1 MLGVENNVE
10 SIKSSIQ
17 ANEDQTTSV
26 LDTAI
31 AKRLIITARALD
43 GTEEP
48 KTELTEADI
57 VDEATE
63 DSSKNTDQVYDEDNE
78 GDDDELVRTTETG
91 LYTST
96 EMIST
101 TTRQERDS
109 LSRVEDSHQGGP
121 SHGVSDTAFY
131 NSFVINRAMSLI
143 VFFFYEVEDDLHT
156 SSTNIEIHQRRSDG
170 TEDPGHQVLYARL
183 KHPIRP
189 TEVDNVGKFNRPL
202 YSFVMRK

>member
-101 TTRQERDS
+101 TTRQERD
-109 LSRVEDSHQGGP
+109 
-121 SHGVSDTAFY
+121 
-131 NSFVINRAMSLI
+131 
-143 VFFFYEVEDDLHT
+143 
-156 SSTNIEIHQRRSDG
+156 
-170 TEDPGHQVLYARL
+170 
-183 KHPIRP
+183 
-189 TEVDNVGKFNRPL
+189 
-202 YSFVMRK
+202 

>member
-1 MLGVENNVE
+1 MDASERRNLIFLLLALLLVIVIIFIAKRFNRKECLNNKLIFVCSLLFCKKPFVLGVENNVE

-63 DSSKNTDQVYDEDNE
+63 DSTKNTDQVYDEDNE

-101 TTRQERDS
+101 TTRQERD
-109 LSRVEDSHQGGP
+109 
-121 SHGVSDTAFY
+121 
-131 NSFVINRAMSLI
+131 
-143 VFFFYEVEDDLHT
+143 
-156 SSTNIEIHQRRSDG
+156 
-170 TEDPGHQVLYARL
+170 
-183 KHPIRP
+183 
-189 TEVDNVGKFNRPL
+189 
-202 YSFVMRK
+202 